1 MPAIRFFDFGFTYRA
16 YACNRVAPRKKAL
29 PKNDERATLGQLIG
43 CNNMWYD
50 LPYLGSIGGNL
61 ICLFVIYL
69 FDKMFAPKKARWF
82 AIHAFANA
90 IVVATCISST
100 LTVIVDPVH
109 AADSRVYND
118 RHVFGNASPWPILV
132 INAVHVCHMIAFS
145 NLTSSDYFH
154 HLMFIP
160 LGFRSVLR
168 MGRDRNFLCLFISG
182 CRRSDYFMLMLVKL
196 RYIDVI
202 TQKRVCAS

>member
-1 MPAIRFFDFGFTYRA
+1 MVRLAFRIHWWQR
-16 YACNRVAPRKKAL
+16 L
-29 PKNDERATLGQLIG
+29 PVCHI
-43 CNNMWYD
+43 
-50 LPYLGSIGGNL
+50 
-61 ICLFVIYL
+61 L

-100 LTVIVDPVH
+100 FTVIIDPVH

-132 INAVHVCHMIAFS
+132 INAVHVYHMIAFS

-160 LGFRSVLR
+160 TVGFF
-168 MGRDRNFLCLFISG
+168 GQYYEWGAIRNFCAFSSVVCL
-182 CRRSDYFMLMLVKL
+182 
-196 RYIDVI
+196 
-202 TQKRVCAS
+202 AE